1 MTGRSFEMK
10 NCKLLNWLAQKEK
23 TLKEVALTDVAEE
36 EDVKQS
42 LKLLEVQISFYY
54 IKINRVNGEVVY

>member
-10 NCKLLNWLAQKEK
+10 NCYCQKEK